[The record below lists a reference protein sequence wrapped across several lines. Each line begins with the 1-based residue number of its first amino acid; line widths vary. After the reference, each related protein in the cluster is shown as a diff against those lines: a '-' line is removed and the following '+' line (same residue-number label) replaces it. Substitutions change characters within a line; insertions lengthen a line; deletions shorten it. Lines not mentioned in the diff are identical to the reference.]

1 MNEDSSRAFMDA
13 LTVSDDMHRRAM
25 RGATPEI
32 AARMLKDCYNL
43 TDKQAKK
50 AQHLRDVEGVSED
63 EAIAKVRL
71 DS

>member
-1 MNEDSSRAFMDA
+1 MNDDASRAFMDA

-43 TDKQAKK
+43 TDEQAKK
-50 AQHLRDVEGVSED
+50 AQHLRDDEGVSED
-63 EAIAKVRL
+63 EAVAKVRL